1 MGAKYIMTNR
11 TELFHTT
18 NIKVATALLTLGFE
32 KITISS
38 LTRTDGKNS
47 IVFWFNATNAD
58 GVKASTVHYGMTKG
72 ANELSRKDPDNVIN
86 YLRCFAGNRDELI
99 TDIRHTPQ
107 MVVIEKD
114 GQKIA
119 ISANA
124 SEEMKRQIAEMI

>member
-1 MGAKYIMTNR
+1 MTDKL
-11 TELFHTT
+11 ELFHTT

-38 LTRTDGKNS
+38 MTRSDGQNS
-47 IVFWFNATNAD
+47 IVFWFAGSNAE
-58 GVKASTVHYGMTKG
+58 GLKAATVHHGMTKG
-72 ANELSRKDPDNVIN
+72 GEALARKEPENIVN
-86 YLRCFAGNRDELI
+86 YLRCFASNRDELI
-99 TDIRHTPQ
+99 TDIHHTPK

-119 ISANA
+119 ISATA

>member
-1 MGAKYIMTNR
+1 MGAKYIMTDKI
-11 TELFHTT
+11 ELFHTT

-47 IVFWFNATNAD
+47 IVFWFTGTNAE
-58 GVKASTVHYGMTKG
+58 GLKAATVHHGMTKG
-72 ANELSRKDPDNVIN
+72 GEALARKEPENILN
-86 YLRCFAGNRDELI
+86 YLRCYANNRDELI
-99 TDIRHTPQ
+99 ADVKHTPK

-124 SEEMKRQIAEMI
+124 SEETKRQIAEMI

>member
-1 MGAKYIMTNR
+1 MGAKYIMTDK

-38 LTRTDGKNS
+38 MTRSDGQTS
-47 IVFWFNATNAD
+47 IVFWFAGTNAE
-58 GVKASTVHYGMTKG
+58 GLKAATVHHGMTKG
-72 ANELSRKDPDNVIN
+72 GEALARKEPENIVN
-86 YLRCFAGNRDELI
+86 YLRCYAGNRDELI
-99 TDIRHTPQ
+99 ADVKHTPK

-119 ISANA
+119 VSATA
-124 SEEMKRQIAEMI
+124 SDEMKRQIAEMI

>member
-1 MGAKYIMTNR
+1 MGAKYIMTDK

-38 LTRTDGKNS
+38 MTRTDGQNS
-47 IVFWFNATNAD
+47 IVFWFVGTNAE
-58 GVKASTVHYGMTKG
+58 GLKAATVHHGMTKG
-72 ANELSRKDPDNVIN
+72 GEALSRKDPENVIN

-99 TDIRHTPQ
+99 ADVKHTPK

-119 ISANA
+119 ISATA
-124 SEEMKRQIAEMI
+124 SDEMKRQIAEMI

>member
-1 MGAKYIMTNR
+1 MTDR

-18 NIKVATALLTLGFE
+18 NIKVATALLTLGFD

-38 LTRTDGKNS
+38 MTRTDGQNS
-47 IVFWFNATNAD
+47 IVFWFAGSNAEGLKAAD
-58 GVKASTVHYGMTKG
+58 VFHGMTKG
-72 ANELSRKDPDNVIN
+72 GQALARKDPENVIN

-99 TDIRHTPQ
+99 ADIHNTPE

-119 ISANA
+119 ISKTA
-124 SEEMKRQIAEMI
+124 SEETKRQIAEMI

>member
-1 MGAKYIMTNR
+1 MTDK

-38 LTRTDGKNS
+38 MTRTDGQTS
-47 IVFWFNATNAD
+47 IVFWFAGTNAE
-58 GVKASTVHYGMTKG
+58 GLKAATVHHGMTKG
-72 ANELSRKDPDNVIN
+72 GEALARKEPENIVN
-86 YLRCFAGNRDELI
+86 YLRCYAGNRDELI
-99 TDIRHTPQ
+99 ADVKHTPK

-119 ISANA
+119 VSATA
-124 SEEMKRQIAEMI
+124 SDEMKRQIAEMI

>member
-1 MGAKYIMTNR
+1 MGAKYIMTDR

-18 NIKVATALLTLGFE
+18 NVKVATALLTLGFE

-38 LTRTDGKNS
+38 MTRSNGQNS
-47 IVFWFNATNAD
+47 IVFWFAGTNQD
-58 GVKASTVHYGMTKG
+58 GLKASAVFHGMTKG
-72 ANELSRKDPDNVIN
+72 GQALARMDPENVIN
-86 YLRCFAGNRDELI
+86 YLRCFASNRDELI
-99 TDIRHTPQ
+99 ADIHNTPQ

-124 SEEMKRQIAEMI
+124 SDETKRQIAEMI

>member
-1 MGAKYIMTNR
+1 MTDR

-47 IVFWFNATNAD
+47 IVFWFAGTNAE
-58 GVKASTVHYGMTKG
+58 GLKASTVYHGMTKG
-72 ANELSRKDPDNVIN
+72 GQALAREEPENIVN

-99 TDIRHTPQ
+99 ADIHNTPK
-107 MVVIEKD
+107 MIVIEKD

-119 ISANA
+119 ISATA
-124 SEEMKRQIAEMI
+124 SEETKRQIAEMI